1 MPQSVLL
8 DAGPLVAFLR
18 REEQNHDWAVR
29 QFKRFSHFITCEAVR
44 AEAYDR
50 LNYFEEDQSKVI
62 DFVSDGSVVVKFD
75 VNQKADRVSQL
86 LKKYSDQPMD
96 LADACLV
103 TMSETITNCLVV
115 TLDHED
121 FSIYRRYERQVI
133 PFISPRT

>member
-18 REEQNHDWAVR
+18 RDEQNHDWAVS
-29 QFKRFSHFITCEAVR
+29 QFKRFSHFITCEAVL
-44 AEAYDR
+44 AEACAR

-62 DFVSDGSVVVKFD
+62 DLVSDGSVL
-75 VNQKADRVSQL
+75 VNFEINQAADRVSHL
-86 LKKYSDQPMD
+86 LKKYADRPMD

-103 TMSETITNCLVV
+103 TMAEKMANCLVV

-121 FSIYRRYERQVI
+121 FSIYRRHERQII
-133 PFISPRT
+133 PFVSPKT